1 MRGVAAQEAGVWD
14 FPSTVKTM
22 LEGTVHWLD
31 RINPD
36 AVSSLR
42 EGLEETDGGEA
53 RLAWSAGRTLAT
65 TNPIENALCATRRYG
80 WGTTSNLNCQRD
92 TVETGANPSS
102 LAGDDSP

>member
-1 MRGVAAQEAGVWD
+1 MWVRGVAAQEAGVWD
-14 FPSTVKTM
+14 FPSTAKTM

-53 RLAWSAGRTLAT
+53 K
-65 TNPIENALCATRRYG
+65 
-80 WGTTSNLNCQRD
+80 
-92 TVETGANPSS
+92 
-102 LAGDDSP
+102 